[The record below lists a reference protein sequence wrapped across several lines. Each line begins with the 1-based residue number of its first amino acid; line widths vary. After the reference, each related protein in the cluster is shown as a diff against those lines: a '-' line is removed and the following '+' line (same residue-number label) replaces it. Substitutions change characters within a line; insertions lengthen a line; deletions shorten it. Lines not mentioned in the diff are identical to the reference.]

1 MNKYHTIEKV
11 IFKGDAMLLTVDGKE
26 YSFLL
31 AHISPRLEKAT
42 AVERDTFEVSPSG
55 YGIHWPLVDEDLS
68 IDALLGIEHQPN
80 SQKAKIAV

>member
-1 MNKYHTIEKV
+1 MNKYHTVEKV
-11 IFKGDAMLLTVDGKE
+11 IFKGNAMLLTVDGKE

-31 AHISPRLEKAT
+31 ATISPRLEKAS

-68 IDALLGIEHQPN
+68 IDALLGIEHQPK
-80 SQKAKIAV
+80 SQKTKMAV